1 MPPDQHYL
9 WSMVVTNT
17 PGSLALGS
25 ALRRAREEVF
35 DGKERRGSLRRLAA
49 QLGIQHTTLS
59 QWETGKR
66 IPKPEDVARVLT
78 ALNVTGERYQ
88 RVMDIARHARDPNW
102 LTVGIPGV
110 SSALAGVMECER
122 ICMSMT
128 YWSPMLIS
136 GLLQTGDYARAL
148 MAGSGPP
155 SEISTRVTLRMGRR
169 ETLTRKNAPTF
180 LALIGEQ
187 ALRQNIGGPE
197 VMANQLR
204 FALKCAEQANVTVQ
218 VVPIGNGLHDGLSGP
233 FELYQFAD
241 MPPMVLLEHYRSS
254 LFLSHDS
261 GTDDVMAFVGAAE
274 NIRQAALSVEDSAT
288 LIIEVAQELEKTL

>member
-1 MPPDQHYL
+1 M
-9 WSMVVTNT
+9 
-17 PGSLALGS
+17 
-25 ALRRAREEVF
+25 F

-78 ALNVTGERYQ
+78 ALHVTGERYQ

-102 LTVGIPGV
+102 LAVGIPGV
-110 SSALAGVMECER
+110 SSALSGVMECER
-122 ICMSMT
+122 ICESMT
-128 YWSPMLIS
+128 YWSPMLIP

-148 MAGSGPP
+148 MADSGTA
-155 SEISTRVTLRMGRR
+155 SEIATRVTLRMGRR
-169 ETLTRKNAPTF
+169 ETLTRTDAPTF
-180 LALIGEQ
+180 LGLIGEQ

-204 FALKCAEQANVTVQ
+204 FVLKCAEGANVAVQ
-218 VVPIGNGLHDGLSGP
+218 VVPIGNGVHDGLSGP

-241 MPPMVLLEHYRSS
+241 LPPVVLLEHHRSS
-254 LFLSHDS
+254 LFLSDDG
-261 GTDDVMAFVGAAE
+261 GTDDVMAFVDAAE
-274 NIRQAALSVEDSAT
+274 NIRRAALGVEDSAT
-288 LIIEVAQELEKTL
+288 LIMEITRKLEEMP